1 MDLTKNIL
9 VSNDVKRD
17 KRKSVGEDWCGG
29 ESTKEPKE
37 HVLTPKF

>member
-1 MDLTKNIL
+1 MVYGFDKKTIL

-29 ESTKEPKE
+29 NYKGA
-37 HVLTPKF
+37 